1 MRVTSGVLRSWG
13 IVVLLAADSAPAVL
27 AADTSGCDRDSIDRA
42 SWRLTTRGVALA
54 VTQPR
59 HDWWDS
65 FDLGKYA
72 DDLADLNLAV
82 TRTAERALEIDPRNM
97 MGHSILAR
105 QYLVLSEPEQAD
117 AAWGVVMGAGGQ
129 VVWTS
134 TYYDVDGREWFF
146 TAVGR
151 EGLRLYQW
159 KQIAAVE
166 KRGTAGILE
175 FPGPD
180 DERFWMASG
189 GCIDAAVVP
198 HAFVPWSDVR
208 EIRAGNWVLWFELT
222 KPVNLTSG
230 RNGKT
235 KRLDEL
241 KVAFHGRSGTLEVYK
256 PVGEEEPALR
266 GRGPA
271 AYNDLVRRTIVKFVD
286 PERRIALPALKT
298 GVGW

>member
-1 MRVTSGVLRSWG
+1 MVMRTDVGRLAG
-13 IVVLLAADSAPAVL
+13 AALLLACVAAAGVRADDAP
-27 AADTSGCDRDSIDRA
+27 TCDRASIAAA
-42 SWRLTTRGVALA
+42 SWRLTTRGAALA

-72 DDLADLNLAV
+72 HDLADLNLAV
-82 TRTAERALEIDPRNM
+82 TRAAERALEIEPRNL

-105 QYLVLSEPEQAD
+105 QYLILSEPEQAE

-134 TYYDVDGREWFF
+134 TYYDVDGRDWFF

-151 EGLRLYQW
+151 DGLRIYQW

-175 FPGPD
+175 FPGPE

-222 KPVNLTSG
+222 KRVNLTSG

-241 KVAFHGRSGTLEVYK
+241 KVAFHGRTGELEVYK
-256 PVGEEEPALR
+256 PVGEEELALR